1 MFHATCVNTVCI
13 GVAELVRR
21 RQKLSS
27 PRKGM
32 LQHIDEE
39 EENDPNSD
47 KSITAPGL

>member
-1 MFHATCVNTVCI
+1 VCVGI
-13 GVAELVRR
+13 AELVKR
-21 RQKLSS
+21 RQKMSS

-47 KSITAPGL
+47 KSGTAGC